1 MKDRNAMKTIS
12 QRLEEIKSDGY
23 TVDFQF
29 DESEGVLKSDSNQYT
44 ADKIEIVNEFRFEG
58 PSNPDDMSILY
69 LIQTNDGTKGSI
81 VDGYGISGS
90 PELAEFLMKADS

>member
-23 TVDFQF
+23 VVDFQF
-29 DESEGVLKSDSNQYT
+29 DASESVLKSNSNQYT
-44 ADKIEIVNEFRFEG
+44 SDKIEIVNEFRFEG

-69 LIQTNDGTKGSI
+69 LIETNDGTKGSI

-90 PELAEFLMKADS
+90 PELTEFLMKAES